1 MADNRNI
8 ATYAVHDQPPTDN
21 DPPPPKSV
29 LKEPEYSYANDKQV
43 MVDQNSVE
51 NDQNL
56 VNSTNV
62 EEENMHVS
70 AEKSQS
76 DHSVNG
82 ALNKG
87 QVHSDEHGSSKNPK
101 GKVHAKKTQNT
112 SRNMDL

>member
-8 ATYAVHDQPPTDN
+8 ATYAVHEQPPTDN
-21 DPPPPKSV
+21 DPSPPKSV

-43 MVDQNSVE
+43 MIDQDTIE

-56 VNSTNV
+56 VNSTKG
-62 EEENMHVS
+62 EEENMIVS

-76 DHSVNG
+76 DNSVNE

-87 QVHSDEHGSSKNPK
+87 QAHSDQHDSSKNPK